1 MNLDE
6 MIAAAEQRQQAAKAN
21 NANGPTGTELAS
33 ILVAVFGHDVIGELE
48 ALQISQSEP
57 VADFLYHGTSY
68 TLMVAVVG
76 YILTRH
82 DPPVESGQRPRPYSQ
97 YHAHWPAT
105 TPTPGRDWLLVAVSR
120 LHKAAHKEQSS

>member
-6 MIAAAEQRQQAAKAN
+6 MIAAAEQRQQAAKAS

-33 ILVAVFGHDVIGELE
+33 VLVVVFGHDVIGELE
-48 ALQISQSEP
+48 ALQISASEP
-57 VADFLYHGTSY
+57 VADFLYHGTAY
-68 TLMVAVVG
+68 TLAVMVVG

-82 DPPVESGQRPRPYSQ
+82 DPPTESGPRPRPYSQ

-105 TPTPGRDWLLVAVSR
+105 DATPGRDWFLVALSR
-120 LHKAAHKEQSS
+120 LHKAAS